1 MSNELTNTSWA
12 SVLAFYDSLNG
23 PQWKHIPLFRELVS
37 QIGSSEQA
45 SGLVAVISLMRLII
59 SPYTHHLDWFAGR
72 HVLVVPFADGT
83 VRVEFRPARF
93 DPQPI
98 VVHTLTVETALDEIL
113 HLIMDL

>member
-12 SVLAFYDSLNG
+12 SALAFYDKLNG

-45 SGLVAVISLMRLII
+45 SGLVAVTSHATLLV
-59 SPYTHHLDWFAGR
+59 SPYTHRLDWFAGR

-83 VRVEFRPARF
+83 VRVEFHPQEFSR
-93 DPQPI
+93 QPI